1 MKLIVGLGN
10 PGRAY
15 EKTRHN
21 VGFDVVELLASR
33 SGAEFRKRLMAPV
46 QTAEARIG
54 GGPVLLV
61 KPLSFMNASGPP
73 VAGLV
78 RKKGVAPQD
87 LVVVVD
93 DVDLPLGKLRIR
105 PKGSA
110 GGHNGLKSLIAH
122 VGSDEFVRVRVGVG
136 RPGEGDMVKH
146 VLSKFAPDERDVIVE
161 AIGRAADAVEKI
173 VAESVEKAMNEFN
186 G

>member
-1 MKLIVGLGN
+1 MIVGLGN

-21 VGFDVVELLASR
+21 VGFDVVDLLASR
-33 SGAEFRKRLMAPV
+33 AGAAYRKRLLAPV
-46 QTAEARIG
+46 QTADARMG
-54 GGPVLLV
+54 SQPVMLV

-73 VAGLV
+73 VAGLA

-136 RPGEGDMVKH
+136 PPGEGDMVRH
-146 VLSKFAPDERDVIVE
+146 VLSKFSPDERDVMNE
-161 AIGRAADAVEKI
+161 AIGRAADAVEMI
-173 VAESVEKAMNEFN
+173 VAAGVDRAMNEFN

>member
-15 EKTRHN
+15 ERTRHN
-21 VGFDVVELLASR
+21 VGFDVLDALAGR
-33 SGAEFRKRLMAPV
+33 LGVEFRKRLLASV

-54 GGPVLLV
+54 GAAVLLV
-61 KPLSFMNASGPP
+61 KPQSFMNASGPP
-73 VAGLV
+73 VASLA

-110 GGHNGLKSLIAH
+110 GGHNGLKSLVAH
-122 VGSDEFVRVRVGVG
+122 VGSDEFVRVRVGIG
-136 RPGEGDMVKH
+136 RPVPGEMVDH
-146 VLSKFAPDERDVIVE
+146 VLSRFRPEEREVMAE
-161 AIGRAADAVEKI
+161 AVARAADAVERI
-173 VAESVEKAMNEFN
+173 VAEGADRAMNEFN